1 MRLTDSSVVLPKQDR
16 GGVSG
21 SVVSAEVDADANS
34 ERALVCV
41 FHPDLTF
48 LTKGY

>member
-1 MRLTDSSVVLPKQDR
+1 MRLTNSSVVLPKQDR

-34 ERALVCV
+34 EDGGLWSAS
-41 FHPDLTF
+41 FIQI
-48 LTKGY
+48 